1 MFQDFLSKTFKS
13 RLRHHFRYIHH
24 HHHHHFPDKPSE
36 NPIKGNSSLPLH
48 YAGDL
53 SNYRHSLRSHSGP
66 LRNSV
71 GILTLTVSTS
81 VWFQNLY
88 PTSTG
93 LPCHN
98 LNQNGASLSCSP
110 AASPISNPFQRP
122 HSVQFPDFSHL
133 CAFLLLISG
142 IPSYQA

>member
-1 MFQDFLSKTFKS
+1 MFQVFISKTFKN

-36 NPIKGNSSLPLH
+36 NPIKDNSSLSYH

-53 SNYRHSLRSHSGP
+53 SNDRHSLRVHSGP

-81 VWFQNLY
+81 VWFPNLY
-88 PTSTG
+88 PTATG

-98 LNQNGASLSCSP
+98 LHQNGASLSCSSS
-110 AASPISNPFQRP
+110 ASPVSHPFQRP

-133 CAFLLLISG
+133 CTLFLLISG